1 MTNDR
6 NVRATA
12 EMNVFLN
19 AIDGMGHLSPD
30 FLLSSAIV
38 KNNASDTVQEKPMLI
53 INKTNRVI
61 DHGLKK
67 RKLVSTSQKVCPD
80 SFPTSLAKAKV
91 VTQKM
96 TATVE
101 NAIREIISFISSS
114 VISSPKS
121 LATVFRSSNEINLSP
136 SASNKSNAFFNS
148 YTESFSLI
156 FVIIISKN
164 SWKSILPLLSLSK
177 LPIKFLISSF
187 VGVNP
192 RALSA
197 TLSSFDSIVP
207 DPLVSNKSNAYL
219 ISYF

>member
-6 NVRATA
+6 NVRTTA

-96 TATVE
+96 TATVD
-101 NAIREIISFISSS
+101 NAIRVFISFIS
-114 VISSPKS
+114 
-121 LATVFRSSNEINLSP
+121 
-136 SASNKSNAFFNS
+136 
-148 YTESFSLI
+148 
-156 FVIIISKN
+156 
-164 SWKSILPLLSLSK
+164 
-177 LPIKFLISSF
+177 
-187 VGVNP
+187 
-192 RALSA
+192 
-197 TLSSFDSIVP
+197 
-207 DPLVSNKSNAYL
+207 
-219 ISYF
+219 